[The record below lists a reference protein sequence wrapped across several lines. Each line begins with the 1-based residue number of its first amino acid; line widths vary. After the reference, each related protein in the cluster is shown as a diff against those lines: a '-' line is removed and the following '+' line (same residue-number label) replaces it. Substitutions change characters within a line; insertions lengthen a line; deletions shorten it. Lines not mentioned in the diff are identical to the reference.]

1 MHIICQFS
9 KVSKIEEQIVLEKQE
24 TVNYCRCEN
33 LCQIRFSLL
42 TYIQVTFNESD
53 ELILLN

>member
-24 TVNYCRCEN
+24 TVIF
-33 LCQIRFSLL
+33 QLL
-42 TYIQVTFNESD
+42 QM
-53 ELILLN
+53 